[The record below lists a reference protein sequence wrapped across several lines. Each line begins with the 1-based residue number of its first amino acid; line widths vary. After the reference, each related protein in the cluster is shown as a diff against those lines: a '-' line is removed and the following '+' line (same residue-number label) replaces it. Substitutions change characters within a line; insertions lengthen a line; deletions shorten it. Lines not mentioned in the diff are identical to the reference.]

1 VSDADQAK
9 SLVHNRPMRASAVLG
24 WAVNLVAAA
33 LVALYLAAAL
43 PRAAGVVGFMLRLPG
58 RTAGESLPA
67 ARARLFGGE
76 YSRAIDLI
84 RRQIPVEQP
93 YALVAGDSAQSG
105 GVLWVRYDLAPR
117 RAVYL
122 GELGRLARVS
132 DIGGLRAALGS
143 DLQTVVVAYAGAP
156 PHLYRLEDFLRSLG
170 RRDGR

>member
-1 VSDADQAK
+1 
-9 SLVHNRPMRASAVLG
+9 MRISAVLG

-43 PRAAGVVGFMLRLPG
+43 PRAAGVAGFMLRLPG

-67 ARARLFGGE
+67 ARARLFGGD
-76 YSRAIDLI
+76 YSRAVDRI
-84 RRQIPVEQP
+84 RRQIPLTQP

-122 GELGRLARVS
+122 GELRRLPRDAAVV
-132 DIGGLRAALGS
+132 RAAVGE
-143 DLQTVVVAYAGAP
+143 DVEAVVVAYAGQP
-156 PHLYRLEDFLRSLG
+156 PRLLHIGDFLRALG
-170 RRDGR
+170 RPDGG